1 MFKSVCCDKY
11 DLSRTYQILNLF
23 NSVNNTAVS
32 KELFEEVSR
41 VLLLAVSVKLNA
53 ITQIPTQDNVSNT
66 TTDDTEIDKLIKYR
80 ESTNQIKTLTR
91 ESNKEIDRNNVVK
104 NTVAEL
110 NINPVNLK
118 ALTRN
123 IPLANIYR
131 YANLA
136 ALYTDML
143 DVNGASIQTTFNNPN
158 DLSLVLTNL
167 RKIIKKALSSQESSN
182 TREGLMAIYDE

>member
-1 MFKSVCCDKY
+1 
-11 DLSRTYQILNLF
+11 
-23 NSVNNTAVS
+23 VNNTAVS

-41 VLLLAVSVKLNA
+41 ALLLGYSVILNNERH
-53 ITQIPTQDNVSNT
+53 IPTSKNLEKGRNNVINNLK
-66 TTDDTEIDKLIKYR
+66 EVIKYR
-80 ESTNQIKTLTR
+80 ESTNQIKTIT
-91 ESNKEIDRNNVVK
+91 KETNTAKKRIDVVK

-136 ALYTDML
+136 ALYTEVLAD
-143 DVNGASIQTTFNNPN
+143 DGTTIEKTTFEDPN
-158 DLSLVLTNL
+158 DLNEVLKQL
-167 RKIIKKALSSQESSN
+167 RKIIKRALSSQESSN
-182 TREGLMAIYDE
+182 TREGLMAIYDD